1 MNGENVK
8 MEDVLSKLGVAE
20 VGSYICGALAMQSP
34 AEVAVASKLAKK
46 TMTTMERNAS
56 KLPALGD
63 GEVYYW
69 VKIASYA
76 CLIVEELK
84 KISIKQE

>member
-1 MNGENVK
+1 
-8 MEDVLSKLGVAE
+8 
-20 VGSYICGALAMQSP
+20 
-34 AEVAVASKLAKK
+34 
-46 TMTTMERNAS
+46 MTTMERNAS

>member
-34 AEVAVASKLAKK
+34 EEVAVASKLAKK
-46 TMTTMERNAS
+46 
-56 KLPALGD
+56 L
-63 GEVYYW
+63 
-69 VKIASYA
+69 
-76 CLIVEELK
+76 
-84 KISIKQE
+84 